1 MVSLVLTDSSQL
13 TSDSQHIASNL
24 DLPVIVSLVYCE
36 SIALD
41 HAVNEAGLSG
51 KDQIWACNEGK
62 GRKGEGGIVEKE
74 LPRKFVRAAVL
85 VARGIEPT
93 TVKSFVNIECSRVQT
108 SVKTATPSLPPY
120 LQNSLSKHGVCI
132 PEYPLKI
139 SNLHKIANFQ
149 ATLERD
155 TPLPSATPLSV
166 KYITLTLAPQH
177 VVVSDVT
184 RQNLRTYNG
193 MSADLYKASDYDRL
207 ALSLTSP
214 LPNEQDFAIN
224 VCTLLSN
231 EGKHTL
237 RLDKCPRLIDFL
249 LAHAGVYNHSSM
261 REYFEYLYG
270 SVRNHSTRQ
279 FWEDVLEDP
288 NLIELIDESRFVIKK
303 KVKVAEVLV
312 GNDKDKLKGLDKEK
326 EKEIKLADRGNISL
340 ENTGAISEVVLKT
353 IDEKVKKLVVD
364 KVEKSTDE
372 KVNKSLENKVEK
384 SDIANVEKS
393 NVVNL
398 KKSDVDNLK
407 KSNVANLEKSDVA
420 KVEKSHIANLEKS
433 DLANVE
439 KSNVANLE
447 KSDIANI
454 DKSNFV
460 NLEKSN
466 VANFE
471 KSDVANLDKSDIANL
486 GKSEIAKLDKS
497 DNANSEKS
505 DHVNLEKLGNS
516 NLKNSEGA
524 KFENSN
530 NVKLN
535 KCEDAEVGKL
545 ADTLVM
551 SDNAKVKKLDNVE
564 VEKLDSK
571 ITKSGDIKTENSEK
585 VEVRELE
592 KRCKEEPEKMEVDL
606 EINEIVKVSEE
617 HLTCE
622 PMEICEEILNEEIVY
637 EEGEDGLMCEVKK
650 NKKNITKK
658 HSEERAKICLK
669 LEPCDKELFCLG
681 RTYGTQDYVGQ
692 RVLQIVTILRNLSF
706 VEENMNVLAS
716 NVTFVRFVLL
726 CARARWNNLHQAGL
740 DMLGNISLDMRV
752 EDPSTHRLSGVL
764 VSVLTIGVGAEDRFV
779 VLSCLEVL
787 NKLSQR
793 EENEDIM
800 LRCLDQRVYET
811 VCQYLTLHDIMLLI
825 YTLECLYN
833 LSSLGERAC
842 NYITRVHG
850 AIDTLVSLIT
860 VEAQSYGPKACILMR
875 VVETVS
881 GSNAGSSTTT
891 TTTSAAMASG
901 TPTPAPPISTC
912 LPGRSNAPARHSTTP
927 QKMVIGAPQPAVAT
941 PVSLTQTQIQQQ
953 HAHTQQQQQHAHQQA
968 VQENEQ
974 FTLSW
979 LRATFEPVVGARI
992 EQGEMYKQYLTACSK
1007 IGRRGVIAP
1016 LHFPRCVRSVFG
1028 GSVGPTTQK
1037 ASNLTA
1043 GTTEPPPCFYE
1054 GIKVRPN
1061 PFPLGVST
1069 GVQPPAATPRK
1080 LPLPFQKHVSVSI
1093 PPVRAVTPP
1102 PAPPPVVSPP
1112 PAKPRAPTPVPV
1124 LPPVLETT
1132 VVDTSLP
1139 MVPAPSSPILKA
1151 QLSAPP
1157 KPRETST
1164 KGDVKSQVLAHPHLT
1179 QALLGST
1186 GAQPQAKE
1194 GCSTSLIKSL
1204 LATKVTPCMSPPAL
1218 TGIVSMP
1225 ATSNTASDSS
1235 QQVTQRQQQQQRLL
1249 QQQLN
1254 SQSTSTDS
1262 SSAPATPAQANK
1274 SKPITSLP
1282 LKLAE
1287 QRRTARM
1294 NGARTS
1300 VAVQSQVAP
1309 VKEFS
1314 TESNTNS
1321 NSSTES
1327 TPIVGATSISTITPR
1342 IVENHA
1348 TAAGG
1353 NCTLR
1358 GRREPP
1364 QPPPPPLAPLNSGTK
1379 LPLAPRFDPE
1389 DSDSTGNNSLASSSR
1404 DCSGLG
1410 ASNVSSTDDGENSLT
1425 SFEGF
1430 LLNGIPNSID
1440 IDAASNDS
1448 SSKDSVRSGVIIKP
1462 GCKSLML
1469 ADLLEKRVDKK
1480 EPPILNGIVGKEL
1493 RIGDK
1498 GLELVENHLEKVLK
1512 ESVNLNVTVETKTGE
1527 LIETTTEQ
1535 VLKEMSSDE
1544 GLVRI
1549 MGEVMANKSSVLVK
1563 TDKDSDSAAFKTVG
1577 TVTDDNVMDSIKY
1590 ATTQTQTQGLKRP
1603 ADTAIGATVAKR
1615 PHLVESSVLNGTS
1628 SPIPVIS
1635 IKEESTRLKEQE
1647 VVIIKEDI
1655 STVRLENTTESDS
1668 STERVSASSS
1678 AANLYAALAASALED
1693 EPELELETIPHTVG
1707 GLQIAGRQTMFLG
1720 QGVDSSGQQ
1729 LIMTAAAAP
1738 RQIIVSQG
1746 QLASQGQVLIS
1757 AGGQITLQQGG
1768 PTAAIKAA
1776 GGHQGVPV
1784 LVQTGG
1790 GSSQRTQLAAVA
1802 QQGAQLVQA
1811 GQVVLTQSSTGQF
1824 ILSQTPPSQVQLVT
1838 GGTQGGQYIMS
1849 TGGTTGQTHYVVAQ
1863 PQTAL
1868 VQGQTQTVLVA
1879 QTPQQQG
1886 TTAKTIIIL
1895 QPQGSGQTTQK
1906 VMMTSQG
1913 QQVVV
1918 TQVPRPIMQGTPSGI
1933 PPPALVP
1940 TSNSANNAVSSSLQV
1955 HQQTQVQHIQ
1965 PHPQQQLAV
1974 QQKPLQQASL
1984 NQQQQFHHPQQQS
1997 SLPTTKLV
2005 ANASSNTPPLK
2016 CQSPQPVNQSSVT
2029 RPAVPSPTVSSVI
2042 QHHQP
2047 TRPINPTSPSF
2058 TGTPTKPFRP
2068 LLTQATLRP
2077 AHPQPPVPVRQ
2088 PTPSTVQRPSIKT
2101 YQNTRMVVDDKSAAT
2116 QTRNVRPA
2124 VIVGQSTTTA
2134 QTRTNNP
2141 LDQAMFLCEWRGCM
2155 RSFKSANEVY
2165 LHACEAHCPLGSEEI
2180 QCLWERCDAMR
2191 RKRFSL
2197 MTHLYDRHCNADVLR
2212 MMAVRR
2218 KQLSQSGRSEIP
2230 PPQPPPP
2237 HPGYAP
2243 NAAFHA
2249 IKRHALEFVNP
2260 KELMKTAP
2268 ASVQTRTGA
2277 SPPEQS
2283 NTNIP
2288 TNKTVS
2294 KMAILWS
2301 GTTLS
2306 RPGARMRSAT
2316 FNKLEVQEAV
2326 VQSENIKLDDNEG
2339 PVTKSIRLT
2348 SSLILRNLVIYST
2361 NGRRFLRS
2369 YEPHLASVA
2378 LSNVESSR
2386 TIAQVLYDM
2395 NQQMSSQRSGVNLF
2409 LISLRQAALEQV
2421 QDNLAPRLKHRQRCN
2436 RSGATLFLYTPE
2448 IFGAVGQ

>member
-1 MVSLVLTDSSQL
+1 
-13 TSDSQHIASNL
+13 
-24 DLPVIVSLVYCE
+24 
-36 SIALD
+36 
-41 HAVNEAGLSG
+41 
-51 KDQIWACNEGK
+51 
-62 GRKGEGGIVEKE
+62 
-74 LPRKFVRAAVL
+74 
-85 VARGIEPT
+85 
-93 TVKSFVNIECSRVQT
+93 
-108 SVKTATPSLPPY
+108 
-120 LQNSLSKHGVCI
+120 
-132 PEYPLKI
+132 
-139 SNLHKIANFQ
+139 
-149 ATLERD
+149 
-155 TPLPSATPLSV
+155 
-166 KYITLTLAPQH
+166 
-177 VVVSDVT
+177 
-184 RQNLRTYNG
+184 
-193 MSADLYKASDYDRL
+193 
-207 ALSLTSP
+207 
-214 LPNEQDFAIN
+214 
-224 VCTLLSN
+224 
-231 EGKHTL
+231 
-237 RLDKCPRLIDFL
+237 
-249 LAHAGVYNHSSM
+249 
-261 REYFEYLYG
+261 
-270 SVRNHSTRQ
+270 
-279 FWEDVLEDP
+279 
-288 NLIELIDESRFVIKK
+288 
-303 KVKVAEVLV
+303 
-312 GNDKDKLKGLDKEK
+312 
-326 EKEIKLADRGNISL
+326 
-340 ENTGAISEVVLKT
+340 
-353 IDEKVKKLVVD
+353 
-364 KVEKSTDE
+364 
-372 KVNKSLENKVEK
+372 
-384 SDIANVEKS
+384 
-393 NVVNL
+393 
-398 KKSDVDNLK
+398 
-407 KSNVANLEKSDVA
+407 
-420 KVEKSHIANLEKS
+420 
-433 DLANVE
+433 
-439 KSNVANLE
+439 
-447 KSDIANI
+447 
-454 DKSNFV
+454 
-460 NLEKSN
+460 
-466 VANFE
+466 
-471 KSDVANLDKSDIANL
+471 
-486 GKSEIAKLDKS
+486 
-497 DNANSEKS
+497 
-505 DHVNLEKLGNS
+505 
-516 NLKNSEGA
+516 
-524 KFENSN
+524 
-530 NVKLN
+530 
-535 KCEDAEVGKL
+535 
-545 ADTLVM
+545 
-551 SDNAKVKKLDNVE
+551 
-564 VEKLDSK
+564 
-571 ITKSGDIKTENSEK
+571 
-585 VEVRELE
+585 
-592 KRCKEEPEKMEVDL
+592 
-606 EINEIVKVSEE
+606 
-617 HLTCE
+617 
-622 PMEICEEILNEEIVY
+622 
-637 EEGEDGLMCEVKK
+637 
-650 NKKNITKK
+650 
-658 HSEERAKICLK
+658 
-669 LEPCDKELFCLG
+669 
-681 RTYGTQDYVGQ
+681 
-692 RVLQIVTILRNLSF
+692 
-706 VEENMNVLAS
+706 
-716 NVTFVRFVLL
+716 
-726 CARARWNNLHQAGL
+726 
-740 DMLGNISLDMRV
+740 
-752 EDPSTHRLSGVL
+752 
-764 VSVLTIGVGAEDRFV
+764 
-779 VLSCLEVL
+779 
-787 NKLSQR
+787 
-793 EENEDIM
+793 
-800 LRCLDQRVYET
+800 
-811 VCQYLTLHDIMLLI
+811 
-825 YTLECLYN
+825 
-833 LSSLGERAC
+833 
-842 NYITRVHG
+842 
-850 AIDTLVSLIT
+850 
-860 VEAQSYGPKACILMR
+860 
-875 VVETVS
+875 
-881 GSNAGSSTTT
+881 
-891 TTTSAAMASG
+891 
-901 TPTPAPPISTC
+901 
-912 LPGRSNAPARHSTTP
+912 
-927 QKMVIGAPQPAVAT
+927 
-941 PVSLTQTQIQQQ
+941 
-953 HAHTQQQQQHAHQQA
+953 
-968 VQENEQ
+968 
-974 FTLSW
+974 
-979 LRATFEPVVGARI
+979 
-992 EQGEMYKQYLTACSK
+992 
-1007 IGRRGVIAP
+1007 
-1016 LHFPRCVRSVFG
+1016 
-1028 GSVGPTTQK
+1028 
-1037 ASNLTA
+1037 
-1043 GTTEPPPCFYE
+1043 
-1054 GIKVRPN
+1054 
-1061 PFPLGVST
+1061 
-1069 GVQPPAATPRK
+1069 
-1080 LPLPFQKHVSVSI
+1080 
-1093 PPVRAVTPP
+1093 
-1102 PAPPPVVSPP
+1102 
-1112 PAKPRAPTPVPV
+1112 
-1124 LPPVLETT
+1124 
-1132 VVDTSLP
+1132 

-1262 SSAPATPAQANK
+1262 SLTPATPAQANK

-1282 LKLAE
+1282 CKLAE

-1342 IVENHA
+1342 LVENHA

-1784 LVQTGG
+1784 LVQTSGS
-1790 GSSQRTQLAAVA
+1790 SSQRTQLAAVA

-1940 TSNSANNAVSSSLQV
+1940 TSNSANNSVSSSLQVHQQTQVQQHTQV

-2016 CQSPQPVNQSSVT
+2016 CQSPQPVNPSSGT
-2029 RPAVPSPTVSSVI
+2029 RPAVPSSTVSSVI

-2124 VIVGQSTTTA
+2124 AIVGQSTTTA

-2155 RSFKSANEVY
+2155 RSFKSANE
-2165 LHACEAHCPLGSEEI
+2165 
-2180 QCLWERCDAMR
+2180 
-2191 RKRFSL
+2191 
-2197 MTHLYDRHCNADVLR
+2197 VLR

-2260 KELMKTAP
+2260 KELMVELEEVNPHLRGGRVENHLGKKTSSSPDRDLNLNLPVLSSRAQHDKRKTAP

-2283 NTNIP
+2283 NTNTVNVLP
-2288 TNKTVS
+2288 TNETVS
-2294 KMAILWS
+2294 KMVILWS

-2306 RPGARMRSAT
+2306 QPGARMRSTT
-2316 FNKLEVQEAV
+2316 FDKLEAQEAV
-2326 VQSENIKLDDNEG
+2326 VQSENIKLL
-2339 PVTKSIRLT
+2339 PFTKPPLPTSDALT
-2348 SSLILRNLVIYST
+2348 SILEQFKTQHKIM
-2361 NGRRFLRS
+2361 GPGAAAPFA
-2369 YEPHLASVA
+2369 H
-2378 LSNVESSR
+2378 SS
-2386 TIAQVLYDM
+2386 
-2395 NQQMSSQRSGVNLF
+2395 
-2409 LISLRQAALEQV
+2409 AALADIARHVSEV
-2421 QDNLAPRLKHRQRCN
+2421 
-2436 RSGATLFLYTPE
+2436 S
-2448 IFGAVGQ
+2448 

>member
-1 MVSLVLTDSSQL
+1 MLNTLCWT
-13 TSDSQHIASNL
+13 
-24 DLPVIVSLVYCE
+24 VYD
-36 SIALD
+36 I
-41 HAVNEAGLSG
+41 
-51 KDQIWACNEGK
+51 
-62 GRKGEGGIVEKE
+62 
-74 LPRKFVRAAVL
+74 
-85 VARGIEPT
+85 
-93 TVKSFVNIECSRVQT
+93 
-108 SVKTATPSLPPY
+108 
-120 LQNSLSKHGVCI
+120 
-132 PEYPLKI
+132 
-139 SNLHKIANFQ
+139 IAN
-149 ATLERD
+149 TD
-155 TPLPSATPLSV
+155 
-166 KYITLTLAPQH
+166 KLTLA
-177 VVVSDVT
+177 
-184 RQNLRTYNG
+184 
-193 MSADLYKASDYDRL
+193 
-207 ALSLTSP
+207 
-214 LPNEQDFAIN
+214 
-224 VCTLLSN
+224 
-231 EGKHTL
+231 
-237 RLDKCPRLIDFL
+237 
-249 LAHAGVYNHSSM
+249 
-261 REYFEYLYG
+261 
-270 SVRNHSTRQ
+270 
-279 FWEDVLEDP
+279 
-288 NLIELIDESRFVIKK
+288 
-303 KVKVAEVLV
+303 
-312 GNDKDKLKGLDKEK
+312 
-326 EKEIKLADRGNISL
+326 
-340 ENTGAISEVVLKT
+340 
-353 IDEKVKKLVVD
+353 
-364 KVEKSTDE
+364 
-372 KVNKSLENKVEK
+372 
-384 SDIANVEKS
+384 
-393 NVVNL
+393 
-398 KKSDVDNLK
+398 
-407 KSNVANLEKSDVA
+407 
-420 KVEKSHIANLEKS
+420 
-433 DLANVE
+433 
-439 KSNVANLE
+439 
-447 KSDIANI
+447 
-454 DKSNFV
+454 
-460 NLEKSN
+460 
-466 VANFE
+466 
-471 KSDVANLDKSDIANL
+471 
-486 GKSEIAKLDKS
+486 
-497 DNANSEKS
+497 
-505 DHVNLEKLGNS
+505 
-516 NLKNSEGA
+516 
-524 KFENSN
+524 
-530 NVKLN
+530 
-535 KCEDAEVGKL
+535 
-545 ADTLVM
+545 
-551 SDNAKVKKLDNVE
+551 
-564 VEKLDSK
+564 
-571 ITKSGDIKTENSEK
+571 TK
-585 VEVRELE
+585 
-592 KRCKEEPEKMEVDL
+592 
-606 EINEIVKVSEE
+606 
-617 HLTCE
+617 
-622 PMEICEEILNEEIVY
+622 
-637 EEGEDGLMCEVKK
+637 
-650 NKKNITKK
+650 
-658 HSEERAKICLK
+658 
-669 LEPCDKELFCLG
+669 
-681 RTYGTQDYVGQ
+681 
-692 RVLQIVTILRNLSF
+692 
-706 VEENMNVLAS
+706 
-716 NVTFVRFVLL
+716 
-726 CARARWNNLHQAGL
+726 
-740 DMLGNISLDMRV
+740 
-752 EDPSTHRLSGVL
+752 
-764 VSVLTIGVGAEDRFV
+764 
-779 VLSCLEVL
+779 
-787 NKLSQR
+787 
-793 EENEDIM
+793 
-800 LRCLDQRVYET
+800 
-811 VCQYLTLHDIMLLI
+811 
-825 YTLECLYN
+825 
-833 LSSLGERAC
+833 
-842 NYITRVHG
+842 
-850 AIDTLVSLIT
+850 
-860 VEAQSYGPKACILMR
+860 
-875 VVETVS
+875 
-881 GSNAGSSTTT
+881 
-891 TTTSAAMASG
+891 
-901 TPTPAPPISTC
+901 
-912 LPGRSNAPARHSTTP
+912 
-927 QKMVIGAPQPAVAT
+927 
-941 PVSLTQTQIQQQ
+941 
-953 HAHTQQQQQHAHQQA
+953 
-968 VQENEQ
+968 
-974 FTLSW
+974 
-979 LRATFEPVVGARI
+979 
-992 EQGEMYKQYLTACSK
+992 
-1007 IGRRGVIAP
+1007 
-1016 LHFPRCVRSVFG
+1016 
-1028 GSVGPTTQK
+1028 
-1037 ASNLTA
+1037 
-1043 GTTEPPPCFYE
+1043 
-1054 GIKVRPN
+1054 
-1061 PFPLGVST
+1061 
-1069 GVQPPAATPRK
+1069 
-1080 LPLPFQKHVSVSI
+1080 
-1093 PPVRAVTPP
+1093 
-1102 PAPPPVVSPP
+1102 
-1112 PAKPRAPTPVPV
+1112 
-1124 LPPVLETT
+1124 
-1132 VVDTSLP
+1132 
-1139 MVPAPSSPILKA
+1139 
-1151 QLSAPP
+1151 
-1157 KPRETST
+1157 
-1164 KGDVKSQVLAHPHLT
+1164 
-1179 QALLGST
+1179 
-1186 GAQPQAKE
+1186 
-1194 GCSTSLIKSL
+1194 
-1204 LATKVTPCMSPPAL
+1204 
-1218 TGIVSMP
+1218 
-1225 ATSNTASDSS
+1225 
-1235 QQVTQRQQQQQRLL
+1235 VTQRQQQQQRLL
-1249 QQQLN
+1249 QQQLH

-1262 SSAPATPAQANK
+1262 SSTPATPAQANK

-1282 LKLAE
+1282 CKLAE

-1300 VAVQSQVAP
+1300 VAVQSQELSA
-1309 VKEFS
+1309 
-1314 TESNTNS
+1314 ESNTNS

-1327 TPIVGATSISTITPR
+1327 TPIVGATSISPITPR
-1342 IVENHA
+1342 LVENHSA
-1348 TAAGG
+1348 TAGG

-1784 LVQTGG
+1784 LVQTSG

-1895 QPQGSGQTTQK
+1895 QPQSSGQTTQK

-1940 TSNSANNAVSSSLQV
+1940 TSNSANNSVSSSLQVHQQTQVHQHTQV

-1997 SLPTTKLV
+1997 SLSATKLV

-2029 RPAVPSPTVSSVI
+2029 RPAVPSPAVSSVI

-2058 TGTPTKPFRP
+2058 TGTPAKPFRP

-2101 YQNTRMVVDDKSAAT
+2101 YQNTRMAVDDKSAAT

-2124 VIVGQSTTTA
+2124 AIVGQSTTTA

-2277 SPPEQS
+2277 SPPEQ
-2283 NTNIP
+2283 
-2288 TNKTVS
+2288 
-2294 KMAILWS
+2294 
-2301 GTTLS
+2301 
-2306 RPGARMRSAT
+2306 
-2316 FNKLEVQEAV
+2316 
-2326 VQSENIKLDDNEG
+2326 DDNEG

-2395 NQQMSSQRSGVNLF
+2395 NQQMSSQRMAQELLKFRQRAEAARHTVTETSIMLYTGDATLAGEWRGDSLTPTPRPIICTKGTRLSVANEYLFCSSLFATDLIPPSGSLFVTDLIPPSGSLFVTDLIPPSGSSFATDLLLSISQLPVLFGETHREEEIKNLYKDIESIRNQTNNF
-2409 LISLRQAALEQV
+2409 AGNNIPKE
-2421 QDNLAPRLKHRQRCN
+2421 LADLVSENKKLKHRIAILKREFGGLNLEEVNPHLRGKPFRKNHPQFTRPRFKPRSPRPRAVELNTTRELANYAIEACLILCSILSLDVTVENFGGDVRISNFTTHCHIFIHADEVHIADSRIRSDFLPVAVEAEGKSKSEPQDTSNNRMQCIKSVLIDLFTRTIKEAFPDVPDPPVPVVPSQFCDYQCN
-2436 RSGATLFLYTPE
+2436 SALPITQLLKAQDSAVLGICVWGGRGLKEGELFSSKVSGGTPHPKMGPIAQAVLKMGLQGLKLSPRSVGEKIVALFPKTPLVEKLEVAGPGFINISLSKEYIIRILTETLRSGVRPPPLDKRLRVVVDFSSPNIAKEMHHCSAANSMIRSKHSERSELVRSHVPTEHRRSPDFPKD
-2448 IFGAVGQ
+2448 

>member
-1 MVSLVLTDSSQL
+1 
-13 TSDSQHIASNL
+13 
-24 DLPVIVSLVYCE
+24 
-36 SIALD
+36 
-41 HAVNEAGLSG
+41 
-51 KDQIWACNEGK
+51 
-62 GRKGEGGIVEKE
+62 
-74 LPRKFVRAAVL
+74 
-85 VARGIEPT
+85 
-93 TVKSFVNIECSRVQT
+93 
-108 SVKTATPSLPPY
+108 
-120 LQNSLSKHGVCI
+120 
-132 PEYPLKI
+132 
-139 SNLHKIANFQ
+139 
-149 ATLERD
+149 
-155 TPLPSATPLSV
+155 
-166 KYITLTLAPQH
+166 
-177 VVVSDVT
+177 
-184 RQNLRTYNG
+184 
-193 MSADLYKASDYDRL
+193 
-207 ALSLTSP
+207 
-214 LPNEQDFAIN
+214 
-224 VCTLLSN
+224 
-231 EGKHTL
+231 
-237 RLDKCPRLIDFL
+237 
-249 LAHAGVYNHSSM
+249 
-261 REYFEYLYG
+261 
-270 SVRNHSTRQ
+270 
-279 FWEDVLEDP
+279 
-288 NLIELIDESRFVIKK
+288 
-303 KVKVAEVLV
+303 
-312 GNDKDKLKGLDKEK
+312 
-326 EKEIKLADRGNISL
+326 
-340 ENTGAISEVVLKT
+340 
-353 IDEKVKKLVVD
+353 
-364 KVEKSTDE
+364 
-372 KVNKSLENKVEK
+372 
-384 SDIANVEKS
+384 
-393 NVVNL
+393 
-398 KKSDVDNLK
+398 
-407 KSNVANLEKSDVA
+407 
-420 KVEKSHIANLEKS
+420 
-433 DLANVE
+433 
-439 KSNVANLE
+439 
-447 KSDIANI
+447 
-454 DKSNFV
+454 
-460 NLEKSN
+460 
-466 VANFE
+466 
-471 KSDVANLDKSDIANL
+471 
-486 GKSEIAKLDKS
+486 
-497 DNANSEKS
+497 
-505 DHVNLEKLGNS
+505 
-516 NLKNSEGA
+516 
-524 KFENSN
+524 
-530 NVKLN
+530 
-535 KCEDAEVGKL
+535 
-545 ADTLVM
+545 
-551 SDNAKVKKLDNVE
+551 
-564 VEKLDSK
+564 
-571 ITKSGDIKTENSEK
+571 
-585 VEVRELE
+585 
-592 KRCKEEPEKMEVDL
+592 
-606 EINEIVKVSEE
+606 
-617 HLTCE
+617 
-622 PMEICEEILNEEIVY
+622 
-637 EEGEDGLMCEVKK
+637 
-650 NKKNITKK
+650 
-658 HSEERAKICLK
+658 
-669 LEPCDKELFCLG
+669 
-681 RTYGTQDYVGQ
+681 
-692 RVLQIVTILRNLSF
+692 
-706 VEENMNVLAS
+706 
-716 NVTFVRFVLL
+716 
-726 CARARWNNLHQAGL
+726 
-740 DMLGNISLDMRV
+740 
-752 EDPSTHRLSGVL
+752 
-764 VSVLTIGVGAEDRFV
+764 
-779 VLSCLEVL
+779 
-787 NKLSQR
+787 
-793 EENEDIM
+793 
-800 LRCLDQRVYET
+800 
-811 VCQYLTLHDIMLLI
+811 
-825 YTLECLYN
+825 
-833 LSSLGERAC
+833 
-842 NYITRVHG
+842 
-850 AIDTLVSLIT
+850 
-860 VEAQSYGPKACILMR
+860 
-875 VVETVS
+875 
-881 GSNAGSSTTT
+881 
-891 TTTSAAMASG
+891 
-901 TPTPAPPISTC
+901 
-912 LPGRSNAPARHSTTP
+912 
-927 QKMVIGAPQPAVAT
+927 
-941 PVSLTQTQIQQQ
+941 
-953 HAHTQQQQQHAHQQA
+953 
-968 VQENEQ
+968 
-974 FTLSW
+974 
-979 LRATFEPVVGARI
+979 
-992 EQGEMYKQYLTACSK
+992 
-1007 IGRRGVIAP
+1007 
-1016 LHFPRCVRSVFG
+1016 
-1028 GSVGPTTQK
+1028 
-1037 ASNLTA
+1037 
-1043 GTTEPPPCFYE
+1043 
-1054 GIKVRPN
+1054 
-1061 PFPLGVST
+1061 
-1069 GVQPPAATPRK
+1069 
-1080 LPLPFQKHVSVSI
+1080 
-1093 PPVRAVTPP
+1093 
-1102 PAPPPVVSPP
+1102 
-1112 PAKPRAPTPVPV
+1112 
-1124 LPPVLETT
+1124 
-1132 VVDTSLP
+1132 
-1139 MVPAPSSPILKA
+1139 
-1151 QLSAPP
+1151 
-1157 KPRETST
+1157 
-1164 KGDVKSQVLAHPHLT
+1164 VLAHPHLT

-1235 QQVTQRQQQQQRLL
+1235 QQVTQRQQQQQQRLL
-1249 QQQLN
+1249 QQQLH

-1262 SSAPATPAQANK
+1262 SSTPTTPTQANK

-1282 LKLAE
+1282 CKLAE

-1342 IVENHA
+1342 LVENHSA
-1348 TAAGG
+1348 AAGG

-1784 LVQTGG
+1784 LVQTSG

-1802 QQGAQLVQA
+1802 QQGTQLVQA

-1895 QPQGSGQTTQK
+1895 QPQSSGQTTQK

-1940 TSNSANNAVSSSLQV
+1940 TSNSANNSVSSSLQVHQQTQVHQHTQV

-1997 SLPTTKLV
+1997 SLPATKLV

-2029 RPAVPSPTVSSVI
+2029 RPAVPSPAVSSVI

-2058 TGTPTKPFRP
+2058 TGTPAKPFRP

-2101 YQNTRMVVDDKSAAT
+2101 YQNTRMAVDDKSAAT

-2124 VIVGQSTTTA
+2124 AIVGQSTTTA

-2155 RSFKSANEVY
+2155 R
-2165 LHACEAHCPLGSEEI
+2165 
-2180 QCLWERCDAMR
+2180 
-2191 RKRFSL
+2191 
-2197 MTHLYDRHCNADVLR
+2197 
-2212 MMAVRR
+2212 
-2218 KQLSQSGRSEIP
+2218 
-2230 PPQPPPP
+2230 
-2237 HPGYAP
+2237 
-2243 NAAFHA
+2243 
-2249 IKRHALEFVNP
+2249 
-2260 KELMKTAP
+2260 
-2268 ASVQTRTGA
+2268 
-2277 SPPEQS
+2277 
-2283 NTNIP
+2283 
-2288 TNKTVS
+2288 
-2294 KMAILWS
+2294 
-2301 GTTLS
+2301 
-2306 RPGARMRSAT
+2306 
-2316 FNKLEVQEAV
+2316 
-2326 VQSENIKLDDNEG
+2326 
-2339 PVTKSIRLT
+2339 
-2348 SSLILRNLVIYST
+2348 
-2361 NGRRFLRS
+2361 
-2369 YEPHLASVA
+2369 
-2378 LSNVESSR
+2378 
-2386 TIAQVLYDM
+2386 
-2395 NQQMSSQRSGVNLF
+2395 
-2409 LISLRQAALEQV
+2409 
-2421 QDNLAPRLKHRQRCN
+2421 
-2436 RSGATLFLYTPE
+2436 
-2448 IFGAVGQ
+2448 